1 MPRHLLIRHE
11 ARHPHLAAHLKA
23 GLGAAVC
30 IASAGWLAGVT
41 HLPLLLAPFGASAVL
56 LFAQAAS
63 PLAQPVNVVGGYL
76 LAGLIT
82 LLAHMAL
89 PADWWVVGLTVGAA
103 ITAMSLA
110 RLTHP
115 PAGAMPVV
123 VAGSSAM
130 PALELL
136 SIAVAGAAVM
146 VIYAALHHRLPP
158 KFDYPKRPARAPA
171 VS

>member
-1 MPRHLLIRHE
+1 MPRHLLVRHE
-11 ARHPHLAAHLKA
+11 SRHPHLAAHVKA
-23 GLGAAVC
+23 GLGATVT
-30 IASAGWLAGVT
+30 IAAAGWLAGVT

-63 PLAQPVNVVGGYL
+63 PLAQPVNVIGGYL
-76 LAGLIT
+76 LAGLVT

-103 ITAMSLA
+103 ITMMSLA

-123 VAGSSAM
+123 VAGSTTM

-136 SIAVAGAAVM
+136 AIAVAGAAVM
-146 VIYAALHHRLPP
+146 TLYAALHHRLPP
-158 KFDYPKRPARAPA
+158 RFDYPKRPAPV

>member
-11 ARHPHLAAHLKA
+11 PRHPHLAAHVKA
-23 GLGAAVC
+23 GLGAAVT
-30 IASAGWLAGVT
+30 IAAAGWLAGVT

-63 PLAQPVNVVGGYL
+63 PLAQPVNVVGGYF
-76 LAGLIT
+76 LAGLVT
-82 LLAHMAL
+82 LAAHLAL

-123 VAGSSAM
+123 VASSAM
-130 PALELL
+130 PAVELL
-136 SIAVAGAAVM
+136 AIALAGALAM
-146 VIYAALHHRLPP
+146 TLYAALHHRLPP
-158 KFDYPKRPARAPA
+158 RLDYPRRRQPA
-171 VS
+171 

>member
-1 MPRHLLIRHE
+1 MPRHLLVRHE
-11 ARHPHLAAHLKA
+11 SRHPHLAAHVKA
-23 GLGAAVC
+23 GVGATVT
-30 IASAGWLAGVT
+30 IAAAGWLAGVT

-63 PLAQPVNVVGGYL
+63 PLAQPVNVIGGYL
-76 LAGLIT
+76 LAGLVT

-103 ITAMSLA
+103 ITMMSLA

-123 VAGSSAM
+123 VAGSTTM

-136 SIAVAGAAVM
+136 AIAVAGAAVM
-146 VIYAALHHRLPP
+146 TIYAALHHRLPP
-158 KFDYPKRPARAPA
+158 RFDYPKRPAPM

>member
-1 MPRHLLIRHE
+1 MPRHLLVRHE
-11 ARHPHLAAHLKA
+11 SRHPHLAAHVKA
-23 GLGAAVC
+23 GLGAAVA
-30 IASAGWLAGVT
+30 IAAAGWLAGVT

-63 PLAQPVNVVGGYL
+63 PLAQPVNVIGGYL
-76 LAGLIT
+76 LAGLVT

-103 ITAMSLA
+103 ITLMSLA

-123 VAGSSAM
+123 VAGSTTM

-136 SIAVAGAAVM
+136 AIAVAGAAAMTV
-146 VIYAALHHRLPP
+146 YAALHHRLPP
-158 KFDYPKRPARAPA
+158 RFDYPKAPA
-171 VS
+171 PAAG

>member
-1 MPRHLLIRHE
+1 MPRHLLVRHE
-11 ARHPHLAAHLKA
+11 SRHPHLAAHVKA
-23 GLGAAVC
+23 GLGATVT
-30 IASAGWLAGVT
+30 IAAAGWLAGVT

-63 PLAQPVNVVGGYL
+63 PLAQPVNVIGGYL
-76 LAGLIT
+76 LAGLVT

-103 ITAMSLA
+103 ITLMSLA

-115 PAGAMPVV
+115 PAGAMPMV
-123 VAGSSAM
+123 VAGSTTM

-146 VIYAALHHRLPP
+146 TLYAALHHRLPP
-158 KFDYPKRPARAPA
+158 RFDYPKRPAPV